1 MKRVALHS
9 LGCKVNRYET
19 DVMSQKLKEKGYD
32 IVAFDDEA
40 DIYIIN
46 TCSVTQIADHKS
58 RQMLHKAKR
67 RNPDAVVVACGC
79 YVETDKDKVKQ
90 DDAIDLIVGNNKKAD
105 IVTIL
110 DEYYRDKEDK
120 SSADTIDKELGGLSV
135 TEINDPAREYEKM
148 ELEEMPGHTRAYI
161 KIQDGCNQF
170 CTYCIIPY
178 ARGRIRSREEAD
190 IVAEVK
196 TLAAEGCKEIVL
208 TGIHISSYGV
218 DRGGSELL
226 RLLKALNDIEGI
238 ERIRLS
244 SLEPRIIT
252 EEMAEGM
259 AALNK
264 VCPHFHLS
272 LQSGC
277 DKTLKRMNRHYT
289 AKEYADGVARLRKAY
304 EAPAITTDIIVGF
317 PGETEEDF
325 EESRKFAEDIAFY
338 EMHVFKYSPRKGT
351 VAAGMEDQ
359 LTDRQKTERSN
370 VLLTMTREQSR
381 EYRRKFIGSKETVLW
396 EDIEEIGGSRYLI
409 GLTTRYVR
417 MAIPEDVAAKENI
430 NSGDITEVTIKDFL
444 NDDTLLI
451 ETK

>member
-1 MKRVALHS
+1 MKSVALHS

-19 DVMSQKLKEKGYD
+19 DVMGQKLQESGYNV
-32 IVAFDDEA
+32 VAFDQIA

-58 RQMLHKAKR
+58 RQMLHRAKKK
-67 RNPDAVVVACGC
+67 NPKAVVVACGC
-79 YVETDKDKVKQ
+79 YVETDKEHVKE
-90 DDAIDLIVGNNKKAD
+90 DNSIDIIVGNNKKAD
-105 IVTIL
+105 IVAIL
-110 DEYYRDKEDK
+110 DEYFAKEHADK
-120 SSADTIDKELGGLSV
+120 SLDGMSMTD
-135 TEINDPAREYEKM
+135 INDPAREYESMSLGK
-148 ELEEMPGHTRAYI
+148 MPGHTRAYI

-178 ARGRIRSREEAD
+178 ARGRIRSRQEED
-190 IVAEVK
+190 ILSEVRR
-196 TLAAEGCKEIVL
+196 LSEDGCKEIVL

-226 RLLKALNDIEGI
+226 QLLNKLSLIDGI

-252 EEMAEGM
+252 TQMAQGM
-259 AALNK
+259 ASLLK

-277 DKTLKRMNRHYT
+277 DRTLKKMNRHYT
-289 AKEYADGVARLRKAY
+289 AAEFEEGVKELRKAY
-304 EAPAITTDIIVGF
+304 AAPAITTDVIVGF
-317 PGETEEDF
+317 PGETQEDF
-325 EESRKFAEDIAFY
+325 YESRDFVRDIAFY

-359 LTDRQKTERSN
+359 LTDREKTVRSAE
-370 VLLTMTREQSR
+370 LLKITKEQSR
-381 EYRRKFIGSKETVLW
+381 QYRSQFIGKNEVILW
-396 EDIEEIGGSRYLI
+396 EDVEEIDGRKYLI

-417 MAIPEDVAAKENI
+417 VAILASEADELGIA
-430 NSGDITEVTIKDFL
+430 SGDMTEHTIQSFL
-444 NDDTLLI
+444 QDDTLLI
-451 ETK
+451 SK

>member
-1 MKRVALHS
+1 MKSVALHS

-19 DVMSQKLKEKGYD
+19 DVMGQKLQESGYK
-32 IVAFDDEA
+32 IVAFDEKA

-58 RQMLHKAKR
+58 RQMLHRARKK
-67 RNPDAVVVACGC
+67 NPEAVVVACGC
-79 YVETDKDKVKQ
+79 YVETDKEHIKEDES
-90 DDAIDLIVGNNKKAD
+90 IDIIVGNNKKSD
-105 IVTIL
+105 IVDIL
-110 DEYYRDKEDK
+110 DEFFEKENADK
-120 SSADTIDKELGGLSV
+120 SLGGKSV
-135 TEINDPAREYEKM
+135 TDINAPGQEYEKM
-148 ELEEMPGHTRAYI
+148 MLDRMPGHTRAYI

-178 ARGRIRSREEAD
+178 ARGRIRSRSEEDILKEVRTIAAD
-190 IVAEVK
+190 
-196 TLAAEGCKEIVL
+196 GCKEIVL

-226 RLLKALNDIEGI
+226 QLLEKLNAIDGI

-252 EEMAEGM
+252 REMAEGM
-259 AALNK
+259 AALAK

-277 DKTLKRMNRHYT
+277 DKTLQRMNRHYS
-289 AKEYADGVARLRKAY
+289 AEEFAAGVSELRKAY
-304 EAPAITTDIIVGF
+304 KSPAITTDVIVGF

-325 EESRKFAEDIAFY
+325 AQSRDFVNNIEFY

-351 VAAGMEDQ
+351 VAADMEDQ
-359 LTDRQKTERSN
+359 LTDREKTVRSAQ
-370 VLLTMTREQSR
+370 LLSMTKEQSAAF
-381 EYRRKFIGSKETVLW
+381 RKQFIGQKEIILW
-396 EDIEEIGGSRYLI
+396 EDVENIDNNRYLI

-417 MAIPEDVAAKENI
+417 IAIPENEANSQGIK
-430 NSGDITEVTIKDFL
+430 SGDISVHTIKDFL
-444 NDDTLLI
+444 TDDTLLI
-451 ETK
+451 